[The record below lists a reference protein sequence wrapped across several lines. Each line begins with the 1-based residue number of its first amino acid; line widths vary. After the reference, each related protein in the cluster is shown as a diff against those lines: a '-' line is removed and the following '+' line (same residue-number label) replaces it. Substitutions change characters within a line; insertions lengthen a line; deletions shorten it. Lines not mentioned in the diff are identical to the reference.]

1 MIEHVC
7 EECGRKWYLVVDG
20 KHITEDQLLHM
31 DRIPKSIKWYPD
43 HELWC
48 TKIREVGRS
57 Q

>member
-1 MIEHVC
+1 MIEHQC

-31 DRIPKSIKWYPD
+31 DRIPKSIKWYQD

-48 TKIREVGRS
+48 TKQEKRIN
-57 Q
+57 